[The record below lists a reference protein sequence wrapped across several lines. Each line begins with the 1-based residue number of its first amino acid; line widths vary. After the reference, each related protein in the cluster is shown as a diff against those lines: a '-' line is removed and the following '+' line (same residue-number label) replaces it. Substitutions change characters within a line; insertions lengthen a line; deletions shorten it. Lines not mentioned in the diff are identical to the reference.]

1 MGLFIGNS
9 KEYLSVAET
18 TQLLS
23 HVKQAT
29 AQSFLF
35 APRVEALEQSLQEVK
50 GSGIGI
56 VAQHFA
62 YPGFDCAKLQ
72 ELGCTGVIIGHS
84 SWRAK
89 GIINEEIAFA
99 VKAALAHNLIPI
111 VCVGE
116 SREVRDNGL
125 TVDFVMAQI
134 HSAFSQLE
142 TDDAKHVILAYEPL
156 WAISVNG
163 VGESATNEDVAAVLS
178 SIKKEFSHTQVL
190 YGGSVTSANVSSFVT
205 QGFDGVLVG
214 KASTMSTELLSLI
227 SLV

>member
-1 MGLFIGNS
+1 MT
-9 KEYLSVAET
+9 ET
-18 TQLLS
+18 IQLLS
-23 HVKQAT
+23 QVKQST
-29 AQSFLF
+29 TQSFLF
-35 APRVEALEQSLQEVK
+35 APRIEALEQSLQEVK

-89 GIINEEIAFA
+89 GITHDEISFA
-99 VKAALAHNLIPI
+99 VKAALTHNLIPI

-142 TDDAKHVILAYEPL
+142 TEEVKHVILAYEPL

-163 VGESATNEDVAAVLS
+163 VGESASLEDVADVLS
-178 SIKKEFSHTQVL
+178 SIKKEFPHTQVL
-190 YGGSVTSANVSSFVT
+190 YGGSVTSTNVSSFIS

-214 KASTMSTELLSLI
+214 KASTVPQELLSLI